1 MRSARDPA
9 FGRTLRVAK
18 LGPEQAEAQTR
29 IRRQRQAALDQ
40 LNALEAQIA
49 RLREHVLQ
57 ATYGRTSFKAP
68 TLDAIHR
75 SVRNM
80 SALVRERHQQL
91 DSLAARLEALRRS
104 TPSARAEST
113 PPPASTPRVP
123 DDRAIAAASSA
134 LNAEL
139 AGQRL
144 RTALLAA
151 RSRPLLT
158 TPVVATDGVL
168 AADSSDLSI
177 TLARGPLTSGQ
188 IKRRPKPATTTA
200 RAPIAIS
207 FAAVPSPSPATT
219 TTQDSPLAGRHTMR
233 ENRERKHGAAVKFV
247 PTSGPP
253 KSSSGFSFGDLPA
266 HPTSSSP
273 SLGFVPLRS

>member
-18 LGPEQAEAQTR
+18 LGPEQADAQAK

-40 LNALEAQIA
+40 LGALEAQIV

-68 TLDAIHR
+68 TLDSIHR

-91 DSLAARLEALRRS
+91 DSLAARVEALRRA
-104 TPSARAEST
+104 PSAAREST
-113 PPPASTPRVP
+113 PTLASTPRVP
-123 DDRAIAAASSA
+123 DDQAIAAASSA

-158 TPVVATDGVL
+158 TAVVTTDPTL

-188 IKRRPKPATTTA
+188 IKRRPKPAATP
-200 RAPIAIS
+200 RAPIAIN
-207 FAAVPSPSPATT
+207 FNALPSPSTPAT
-219 TTQDSPLAGRHTMR
+219 QRSEERRVGKECGYQCRSRWSPYH
-233 ENRERKHGAAVKFV
+233 
-247 PTSGPP
+247 
-253 KSSSGFSFGDLPA
+253 
-266 HPTSSSP
+266 
-273 SLGFVPLRS
+273 